1 MSSWFKY
8 TLITLVL
15 LAILWEVR
23 ALYRSWAVY
32 SQAQLKKLHE
42 LPISKRP
49 NRRGHFIGN
58 LLRFLDQHWRR

>member
-8 TLITLVL
+8 ALITLVA

-23 ALYRSWAVY
+23 ALYRSWAAY

-42 LPISKRP
+42 LPISERP

-58 LLRFLDQHWRR
+58 LLRFFDQHWRR